1 VTRAREKTLWKILI
15 FLLLTSTTITGIDRR
30 TVASEG
36 LPEVSLEPPTVA
48 GLVGETF
55 DIDINVTGITSEESL
70 YSWEFEI
77 GFNTTILDAVSVV
90 EGPFLKDTGYST
102 FFSKKIDNTTGTV
115 KALGMISELPFP
127 PTGANGNGT
136 LCTITLQVK
145 TEEIALLH
153 FEYTELY
160 SIAAEIDHT
169 TQPPIAKVSSTI
181 SITASPTPITLGKNT
196 TINGFITPERRGVT
210 VTIQYR
216 PAGGSWNNLE
226 TVTTNMSSQY
236 SHVWTPTTV
245 GTHELKASWLGDAI
259 TESAESEVI
268 TIEVVEMHDITL
280 EIGRVSFQVII
291 ESNSTVSNFQ
301 LIPINKEIRFNVAGP
316 SGTVGFCNVTIPI
329 NLLGD
334 PYTIQ
339 VDGLLLTSNETTNN
353 THSFLYF
360 AYSHN
365 TYTVR
370 INGTTVATPPIA
382 LFTFSATSEYAGDPI
397 AFDASVSRD
406 TDGDVASYKWDF
418 DDGTPIVA
426 EADPITTHVYAS
438 AGTYFVTLTVID
450 NQNLTDIATD
460 TVAVSA
466 KHDVAIV
473 NVTTSSNKVTMGELV
488 SINVTVVNLG
498 TETEAF
504 NVTVYYDNAIIG
516 TESVANLISGAS
528 EILTINW
535 ETTNVD
541 PDTYTIKAV
550 ASIIT
555 GEIDTKNNEFIDD
568 AIIIIAQENPALDV
582 LLYLAAAG
590 VAAITIA
597 TISLYFLKIRKPKT
611 SVTTKISHF
620 YDFFTSTGNK
630 TREKLLSK

>member
-1 VTRAREKTLWKILI
+1 
-15 FLLLTSTTITGIDRR
+15 
-30 TVASEG
+30 
-36 LPEVSLEPPTVA
+36 
-48 GLVGETF
+48 
-55 DIDINVTGITSEESL
+55 
-70 YSWEFEI
+70 
-77 GFNTTILDAVSVV
+77 
-90 EGPFLKDTGYST
+90 
-102 FFSKKIDNTTGTV
+102 
-115 KALGMISELPFP
+115 
-127 PTGANGNGT
+127 
-136 LCTITLQVK
+136 
-145 TEEIALLH
+145 
-153 FEYTELY
+153 
-160 SIAAEIDHT
+160 
-169 TQPPIAKVSSTI
+169 
-181 SITASPTPITLGKNT
+181 
-196 TINGFITPERRGVT
+196 
-210 VTIQYR
+210 
-216 PAGGSWNNLE
+216 
-226 TVTTNMSSQY
+226 
-236 SHVWTPTTV
+236 
-245 GTHELKASWLGDAI
+245 
-259 TESAESEVI
+259 
-268 TIEVVEMHDITL
+268 
-280 EIGRVSFQVII
+280 
-291 ESNSTVSNFQ
+291 

-316 SGTVGFCNVTIPI
+316 SDTVGFCNVTIPI

-339 VDGLLLTSNETTNN
+339 VDGLLLTPKETTNN

-365 TYTVR
+365 THTVR

-382 LFTFSATSEYAGDPI
+382 LFTFLATSEYAGDPI
-397 AFDASVSRD
+397 SFDASASRD
-406 TDGDVASYKWDF
+406 TDGDVTSYKWDF

-450 NQNLTDIATD
+450 NQSLTDIATD
-460 TVAVSA
+460 TVTVSA
-466 KHDVAIV
+466 KHDVAVV
-473 NVTTSSNKVTMGELV
+473 NVTPSSNRVTMGELV

-504 NVTVYYDNAIIG
+504 NITVYYDNVIIG

-568 AIIIIAQENPALDV
+568 AIIIIAQENPALGV
-582 LLYLAAAG
+582 LPYVAAAG

-597 TISLYFLKIRKPKT
+597 TISFYFLKIRKPKT

-630 TREKLLSK
+630 T

>member
-1 VTRAREKTLWKILI
+1 MTRAREKTLWTILI
-15 FLLLTSTTITGIDRR
+15 VLLLTSTTITGIGRR
-30 TVASEG
+30 TAASGG
-36 LPEVSLEPPTVA
+36 LPIVSLEPPTVT

-55 DIDINVTGITSEESL
+55 AVDINVTGITSEESL
-70 YSWEFEI
+70 YSWEFEMS
-77 GFNTTILDAVSVV
+77 FNTTALDAVNVT
-90 EGPFLKDTGYST
+90 EGPFLRDTGYST
-102 FFSKKIDNTTGTV
+102 FFSKKINNTTGTV
-115 KALGMISELPFP
+115 KVLGIINELPFP
-127 PTGANGNGT
+127 PTGAVGNET
-136 LCTITLQVK
+136 LCTITFLVEAEGA
-145 TEEIALLH
+145 TPLH

-160 SIAAEIDHT
+160 SIVADDLILIDHT
-169 TQPPIAKVSSTI
+169 TQPPIAKVSSII

-196 TINGFITPERRGVT
+196 TISGFITPERRGVT

-216 PAGGSWNNLE
+216 PAGGSWSAPI
-226 TVTTNMSSQY
+226 TVTTDWSSQY

-245 GTHELKASWLGDAI
+245 GTYELKASWLGDAN

-268 TIEVVEMHDITL
+268 TIEVVEIHDITL
-280 EIGRVSFQVII
+280 DIGGVSFKVII

-301 LIPINKEIRFNVAGP
+301 LIPINKEIRFNVVG
-316 SGTVGFCNVTIPI
+316 SSDTVGFCNVTIPI

-334 PYTIQ
+334 PYIVQ
-339 VDGLLLTSNETTNN
+339 VDGLLLTPEETTNN

-360 AYSHN
+360 TYSHN
-365 TYTVR
+365 THTVK

-382 LFTFSATSEYAGDPI
+382 LFTFLATSEYAGDPLS
-397 AFDASVSRD
+397 FDASASRD
-406 TDGDVASYKWDF
+406 PDGNVTSYKWDF

-450 NQNLTDIATD
+450 NQSLTDIATD
-460 TVAVSA
+460 TVTVSA
-466 KHDVAIV
+466 KHDVAVV
-473 NVTTSSNKVTMGELV
+473 NVTLSSNKVAMGERV

-504 NVTVYYDNAIIG
+504 NITVYYDNVIIG
-516 TESVANLISGAS
+516 TRSVVNLTSGAS

-535 ETTNVD
+535 ETTDVD

-555 GEIDTKNNEFIDD
+555 GEIDTKNNEFIDYT
-568 AIIIIAQENPALDV
+568 IIIIAQENSALGV
-582 LLYLAAAG
+582 LPYVAAAG

-597 TISLYFLKIRKPKT
+597 AIAFYFLRIRKPKT
-611 SVTTKISHF
+611 NITTKISHF

-630 TREKLLSK
+630 T

>member
-1 VTRAREKTLWKILI
+1 VTRARRKTLWNILI
-15 FLLLTSTTITGIDRR
+15 FLLLTSTTITGIARG
-30 TVASEG
+30 TVASGG
-36 LPEVSLEPPTVA
+36 LPVVSLEPPTVT

-70 YSWEFEI
+70 YGWEFEM
-77 GFNTTILDAVSVV
+77 GFDTTVLDAVDVA
-90 EGPFLKDTGYST
+90 EGPFLRDTGYST
-102 FFSKKIDNTTGTV
+102 FFSKKINNTAGTV
-115 KALGMISELPFP
+115 KALCIINPPFP
-127 PTGANGNGT
+127 PTGASGNGT

-160 SIAAEIDHT
+160 SFADDDLILIDHT

-181 SITASPTPITLGKNT
+181 SITASPTSITLGKNT
-196 TINGFITPERRGVT
+196 TISGSITPDRRGVT

-216 PAGGSWNNLE
+216 PAGGSWSTLE

-245 GTHELKASWLGDAI
+245 GTHELNASWLGDAN

-268 TIEVVEMHDITL
+268 TIEVVEIHDITL
-280 EIGRVSFQVII
+280 EIGGVSFQVII

-301 LIPINKEIRFNVAGP
+301 LIQTNKEIRFNVAGQ
-316 SGTVGFCNVTIPI
+316 SDTVGFCNVTIPI

-334 PYTIQ
+334 PYTVQ
-339 VDGLLLTSNETTNN
+339 VDGLLLTPKETTNN

-360 AYSHN
+360 TYSHN

-397 AFDASVSRD
+397 SFDASASRD
-406 TDGDVASYKWDF
+406 TDGNVTSYKWDF

-426 EADPITTHVYAS
+426 EADPITTHVYTS

-450 NQNLTDIATD
+450 NQSLTDIATD
-460 TVAVSA
+460 TVTVSA
-466 KHDVAIV
+466 KHDVAVV
-473 NVTTSSNKVTMGELV
+473 NVTPSSNRVTMGELV

-504 NVTVYYDNAIIG
+504 NITVYYDNVIIG

-568 AIIIIAQENPALDV
+568 AIIIIAQKNPALGV
-582 LLYLAAAG
+582 LTYVAAAG
-590 VAAITIA
+590 AAAITIA
-597 TISLYFLKIRKPKT
+597 TISFYFLKIRKPKT

-630 TREKLLSK
+630 T